1 MITMNRRRLVQAGMS
16 SLLLPNAVIAAS
28 PEAPSR
34 GWPAWD
40 YFFFDERFAEAR
52 RRAGELSGTTEPTP
66 VQSDIT
72 PIWSG
77 GLGRASLAAPMTL
90 KGVTTES
97 FYFCLKILLVD
108 QGKVDARV
116 SRIDRDLYLW
126 TMHTDNHFK
135 NGTVS
140 WQNPSRPA

>member
-1 MITMNRRRLVQAGMS
+1 M
-16 SLLLPNAVIAAS
+16 LLLPTAVISAS
-28 PEAPSR
+28 ADVPSR
-34 GWPAWD
+34 PAWD

-52 RRAGELSGTTEPTP
+52 RLAGALSGTTEPTP

-72 PIWSG
+72 GIWTG
-77 GLGRASLAAPMTL
+77 GLWRASLAASMSL

-108 QGKVDARV
+108 QVRVDAQV
-116 SRIDRDLYLW
+116 SRIDLDLHLW
-126 TMHTDNHFK
+126 TIRTDNQFK

-140 WQNPSRPA
+140 WQNHSRPV